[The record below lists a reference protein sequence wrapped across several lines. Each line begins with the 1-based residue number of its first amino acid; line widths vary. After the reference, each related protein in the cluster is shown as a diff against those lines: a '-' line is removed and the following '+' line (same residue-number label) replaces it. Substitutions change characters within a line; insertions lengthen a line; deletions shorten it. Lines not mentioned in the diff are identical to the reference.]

1 MPTRDHAHLNL
12 RERLSSSP
20 HLLSKTIS
28 HVNHLSVQIR
38 KVSGLT
44 DQPRLKH
51 ELEHGLH
58 SDAADRLHLGCCGS
72 QKITESRLALLH
84 VEWLRKLSAEPPPAP
99 GKVDTILNFLP
110 SVQIPIQYTACMC
123 LKTCLKKPL
132 SIVVIIRDV
141 CFH

>member
-1 MPTRDHAHLNL
+1 MRDEEDTLPSSQNKLNT
-12 RERLSSSP
+12 SSAES
-20 HLLSKTIS
+20 
-28 HVNHLSVQIR
+28 R
-38 KVSGLT
+38 KVSRLT
-44 DQPRLKH
+44 NQPRLKH

-72 QKITESRLALLH
+72 QKITESRLTLLH
-84 VEWLRKLSAEPPPAP
+84 VECLRKLSAEPLPAP
-99 GKVDTILNFLP
+99 GKVDTILNHLP
-110 SVQIPIQYTACMC
+110 SVQIPMQYNTCMC